1 MSTFPELPDIARL
14 WIYTAADPLSEAEQ
28 SEVLKRLDG
37 FMDGWTSHTRPVRA
51 QATIRD
57 DRFVILAAAVDDGD
71 VSGCGI
77 DASVNA
83 VDEVASDLGI
93 GWTSPLDVL
102 YRAADGNVR
111 SVSRADFR
119 RLVSEDRVDA
129 STQVFD
135 PSITT
140 LGALRDGDF
149 EQPAGAAWHA
159 RVFQI
164 PTAA

>member
-1 MSTFPELPDIARL
+1 MSTFPELPDKARL

-28 SEVLKRLDG
+28 SEVLDRLEG
-37 FMDGWTSHTRPVRA
+37 FMDSWTSHNRPVQARA
-51 QATIRD
+51 AIQD
-57 DRFVILAAAVDDGD
+57 DRFVILAATVADGD

-77 DASVNA
+77 DASVHA

-93 GWTSPLDVL
+93 AWASPLDVL
-102 YRAADGNVR
+102 YRDVEGLVH

-119 RLVSEDRVDA
+119 QHVSDNRVDT
-129 STQVFD
+129 STPVFD

-140 LGALRDGDF
+140 LGALRDGEF

>member
-28 SEVLKRLDG
+28 SEVLKRLEG
-37 FMDGWTSHTRPVRA
+37 FMDGWTSHNRPVQA

-57 DRFVILAAAVDDGD
+57 DRFVILAATVADGD

-83 VDEVASDLGI
+83 VDEVAGDLGLA
-93 GWTSPLDVL
+93 WTSPLDVL
-102 YRAADGNVR
+102 YRDADGNVR

-129 STQVFD
+129 STRVFD